1 MDIHVFYIMSKIRR
15 TLYKLYIF
23 LLSCFSGTKHEE
35 MRKKVQIDVKKCPD
49 FAITHDG
56 WTSANTESYN
66 TVTGHFINPEWEL
79 KSVVLET
86 TKVEGSHTAEN
97 IASSLR
103 ETQQAWSFVTPTAVT
118 DNAANEKK
126 ALELLQWVRFGC
138 YGHNQSCF

>member
-66 TVTGHFINPEWEL
+66 TVTGHFITPEWEL

-86 TKVEGSHTAEN
+86 TKVEGS
-97 IASSLR
+97 
-103 ETQQAWSFVTPTAVT
+103 QQAWSFVTPTAVT